1 MTNKSNA
8 DLIAELHNA
17 CDSLLAETNKKMT
30 KLIDDF
36 NEKNEDRNIECDTV
50 DLDSKFDEL
59 SDYVEDYTNEYE
71 EVEEEQQVQI
81 Q

>member
-1 MTNKSNA
+1 MTKTNS

-50 DLDSKFDEL
+50 DLDSKFDAL
-59 SDYVEDYTNEYE
+59 SDYVEDYTNEFE
-71 EVEEEQQVQI
+71 EVEEDAEVEI
-81 Q
+81 N